1 MSKIIL
7 DTEDFFQND
16 GYDDLMHID
25 HESYCC
31 GEMFEKYETKISDLE
46 AKLKALQNGIIDDET
61 LNMLV
66 KEHKLYKDLEAKLA
80 ESEKK
85 AYSRGHS
92 QRDIANEIK
101 LNALREDVANKEKRI
116 VELKQQLAEKD
127 KEIEKLKKQV
137 QEKDLLY
144 KSLLAMA
151 TQLNDVY
158 DTEGCMYGDEISG
171 DTPEE
176 TANAYIEETK
186 KKLREK
192 NNG

>member
-1 MSKIIL
+1 MVKEIDIDNKKQIIAECDFDYFYNCEECSRELCMFYNDILSHKIKQENNFN
-7 DTEDFFQND
+7 TRQ
-16 GYDDLMHID
+16 
-25 HESYCC
+25 
-31 GEMFEKYETKISDLE
+31 
-46 AKLKALQNGIIDDET
+46 AIIDLGRIGIV
-61 LNMLV
+61 LNRQ
-66 KEHKLYKDLEAKLA
+66 H
-80 ESEKK
+80 
-85 AYSRGHS
+85 
-92 QRDIANEIK
+92 
-101 LNALREDVANKEKRI
+101 
-116 VELKQQLAEKD
+116 
-127 KEIEKLKKQV
+127 KEIEELKKQV

>member
-1 MSKIIL
+1 MCEKI
-7 DTEDFFQND
+7 FGQ
-16 GYDDLMHID
+16 
-25 HESYCC
+25 
-31 GEMFEKYETKISDLE
+31 KYKWNEQKHDYEPYSRTDMWNKMIEQQDKIADLE
-46 AKLKALQNGIIDDET
+46 T
-61 LNMLV
+61 
-66 KEHKLYKDLEAKLA
+66 KLA
-80 ESEKK
+80 ESEKALEAKESVNQMYK
-85 AYSRGHS
+85 ATLSLKDSDFSDLVR
-92 QRDIANEIK
+92 E
-101 LNALREDVANKEKRI
+101 NA
-116 VELKQQLAEKD
+116 ELKQQLAEKDKAIENWQTIYESVVQTCHNDKEEIERLNKKLAEKD